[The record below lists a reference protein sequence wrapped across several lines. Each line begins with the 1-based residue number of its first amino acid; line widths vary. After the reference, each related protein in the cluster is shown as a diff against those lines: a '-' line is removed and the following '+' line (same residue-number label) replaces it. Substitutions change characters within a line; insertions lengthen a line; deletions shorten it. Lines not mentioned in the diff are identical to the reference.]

1 VSTACTALKRFLQSG
16 GDLIDRRRFNG
27 RNNGRRKI
35 VPRISKHLLDPKVLQ
50 NWGFMGLQQRCIQL
64 EKDFDVSIKPNTL
77 RDFYVKHNIK
87 NRVVGF
93 RYQ

>member
-1 VSTACTALKRFLQSG
+1 
-16 GDLIDRRRFNG
+16 
-27 RNNGRRKI
+27 
-35 VPRISKHLLDPKVLQ
+35 
-50 NWGFMGLQQRCIQL
+50 MGLQQRCIQL